1 MKRKRKMKHVS
12 VRADTQKI
20 SKLAVQRFRS
30 RSIILK
36 RKMFYFLESYMKPIV
51 HWASMGVLS

>member
-1 MKRKRKMKHVS
+1 MKHVS

-36 RKMFYFLESYMKPIV
+36 RKMFYFLESYMKTHSALGQYGSVILILP
-51 HWASMGVLS
+51 